1 MLRVSDLPE
10 PVPNR
15 HFWPACQEHAQPDTR
30 QERPHLSQQ
39 LHNEAGVVVAVALVE
54 RIDHYNVRLGLVQL
68 RQRAADEMLPLIA
81 QRLADNVAALC
92 DSVADVLP
100 RCWHAVRELNRNA
113 RHKLACVPH
122 VAAAA
127 REEEARC
134 QSLPVAVPARHRPR
148 DGRLAR
154 ARQPA
159 QPEDAPLICAVR
171 PVVYLVEEGN
181 ARVGQAGRLVLLRER
196 VEGRIFGARETIEGV
211 VES

>member
-1 MLRVSDLPE
+1 V
-10 PVPNR
+10 
-15 HFWPACQEHAQPDTR
+15 
-30 QERPHLSQQ
+30 
-39 LHNEAGVVVAVALVE
+39 
-54 RIDHYNVRLGLVQL
+54 
-68 RQRAADEMLPLIA
+68 LPLA
-81 QRLADNVAALC
+81 VQRLAGNVAALC
-92 DSVADVLP
+92 NSVADVLP
-100 RCWHAVRELNRNA
+100 RRWHILRELHRDA

-154 ARQPA
+154 ACQPT
-159 QPEDAPLICAVR
+159 QPEDAPLIRPVR
-171 PVVYLVEEGN
+171 PAVYLVEEGD

-211 VES
+211 VEPCSWGLFSAPLLLLDSLTALGPSHDVPMWTEPMLLAWTLE

>member
-1 MLRVSDLPE
+1 
-10 PVPNR
+10 
-15 HFWPACQEHAQPDTR
+15 
-30 QERPHLSQQ
+30 
-39 LHNEAGVVVAVALVE
+39 
-54 RIDHYNVRLGLVQL
+54 
-68 RQRAADEMLPLIA
+68 MLPLVA

-100 RCWHAVRELNRNA
+100 RCWHTLRELHRNA
-113 RHKLACVPH
+113 RHKLARVPH

-134 QSLPVAVPARHRPR
+134 KTLPVVISARYRPR

-154 ARQPA
+154 ARQPT
-159 QPEDAPLICAVR
+159 QPEDAPLVLAIR
-171 PVVYLVEEGN
+171 PAVYLVEEGD

-211 VES
+211 VGSCLRGLLSAPLLLDGLTALGPSRNVPVLTWTEPWMLLAWTLE

>member
-1 MLRVSDLPE
+1 
-10 PVPNR
+10 
-15 HFWPACQEHAQPDTR
+15 
-30 QERPHLSQQ
+30 
-39 LHNEAGVVVAVALVE
+39 
-54 RIDHYNVRLGLVQL
+54 
-68 RQRAADEMLPLIA
+68 MLPLIA

-100 RCWHAVRELNRNA
+100 RCWHTLRELHRNA

-134 QSLPVAVPARHRPR
+134 ELLPVVVPASHRPR

-159 QPEDAPLICAVR
+159 QPEDAPLIRPVR
-171 PVVYLVEEGN
+171 PAVYLVEEGD

-211 VES
+211 VRSCLRGLLSVPLLADGLTAVGRSRNVPVLTWTEPWMVLAWTLE